1 MWSFLIVLKDYIKRV
16 NSTLNLKRES
26 IALFYWFACLTI
38 MTFIMI
44 LIGGLTRLTDS
55 GLSMVDWKPLMG
67 AIPPLTDQDWLNL
80 FDNYKQSPEFLIVNK
95 SMELGGFKYIF
106 WWEWFHRFFARLIGL
121 MFVIPMIIFIIQKK
135 ISRKLFY
142 YLIILFL
149 FGLFQGL
156 VGWWMVKSGLNDN
169 PYVSSYRLAF
179 HLSNAVIIL
188 SILFWLTL
196 NSHSNTSISFV
207 PNKKIEFKIFYM
219 IILLF
224 ITIVS
229 GAFMAGSNAGQSFNS
244 YPLMNGV
251 IFPEDY
257 YMEGLGIK
265 NFFENTI
272 AINFNHRWISTI
284 TFLLIISFIF
294 YLFISKNYIRYNFN
308 LYLIFIFLCL
318 QFLLGILTLLS
329 NVEISFASMHQVNSM
344 LLLASI
350 IFFYH
355 SIKMKG

>member
-1 MWSFLIVLKDYIKRV
+1 MNYS
-16 NSTLNLKRES
+16 LNLNKNS
-26 IALFYWFACLTI
+26 AALFYWFSCLTV

-55 GLSMVDWKPLMG
+55 GLSMVDWNPLMG
-67 AIPPLTDQDWLNL
+67 AIPPFTNQDWLEL
-80 FDNYKQSPEFLIVNK
+80 FDNYKKSPEFIIVNK
-95 SMELGGFKYIF
+95 SMELAGFKYIF

-121 MFVIPMIIFIIQKK
+121 VFIIPMMIFIIQKK
-135 ISRKLFY
+135 ISKKLFY
-142 YLIILFL
+142 HLTILFL
-149 FGLFQGL
+149 FGLFQAI

-169 PYVSSYRLAF
+169 PYVSPYRLAF

-196 NSHSNTSISFV
+196 NSRSNKIVGFV
-207 PNKKIEFKIFYM
+207 PSKKIEFQIFYI

-224 ITIVS
+224 ITIIS

-251 IFPEDY
+251 IFPEGY

-272 AINFNHRWISTI
+272 TINFNHRWISTL
-284 TFLLIISFIF
+284 TFLLIVSFVF
-294 YLFISKNYIRYNFN
+294 YLFFSENYINYKLN

-329 NVEISFASMHQVNSM
+329 NVEISYASMHQINSM

-350 IFFYH
+350 IFLYH